1 MKNKLYRLFLLFS
14 SIVSADTLNDYVKRI
29 TEIFKDFGIK
39 VVDMEQGKIMPLAY
53 TINGIK
59 EGFQV
64 VFQVEFKADTRITNI
79 LINETYKLIRQHC
92 REDLLRSQFLTDDHK
107 IFEVMH
113 NKTSEEASKNV

>member
-14 SIVSADTLNDYVKRI
+14 SIVSADTLSDYAKRI

-64 VFQVEFKADTRITNI
+64 VFQVEFAVESKIKNI
-79 LINETYKLIRQHC
+79 LINEIYKLIRQYC
-92 REDLLRSQFLTDDHK
+92 REDLLRSQFLTEDHK
-107 IFEVMH
+107 VFESI
-113 NKTSEEASKNV
+113 NTKTTEEISKSN